1 MLPKKLLKIAADK
14 IFKELTEKNYLILD
28 NPEKFKENLRKLLLE
43 EYKKERELEKKV
55 DEIIEQN
62 LSEID
67 FVGISVREAR
77 RKILDE
83 LSKKEGIVIEKPFG
97 RTKANYLANKIM
109 KMIEADEDVDYTIDR
124 TQLRLK
130 IFNILMWVANE
141 NRKIIET
148 VKRRITSHS
157 RPIYE
162 GFSKFSEVHSSFNNL
177 EKSDCA
183 LVIAPE
189 K

>member
-1 MLPKKLLKIAADK
+1 MFPKKLLKLASDK

-28 NPEKFKENLRKLLLE
+28 NPEKFRENLRKLLLE
-43 EYKKERELEKKV
+43 EYKKERDLERKV

-77 RKILDE
+77 KKVLDE

-97 RTKANYLANKIM
+97 RTKANYLANRIM
-109 KMIEADEDVDYTIDR
+109 KMIEEDEDVDYTIDK

-141 NRKIIET
+141 NRKIIEN
-148 VKRRITSHS
+148 VKRRIASHS

-162 GFSKFSEVHSSFNNL
+162 GTPEWKVLYDKYYKEELIKRGLIEV
-177 EKSDCA
+177 ED
-183 LVIAPE
+183 
-189 K
+189 

>member
-28 NPEKFKENLRKLLLE
+28 NPEKFKENLCKLLLE

-148 VKRRITSHS
+148 VKRRIASHS

-162 GFSKFSEVHSSFNNL
+162 GTPEWKALYDKYYREELIKRGLMEV
-177 EKSDCA
+177 E
-183 LVIAPE
+183 E
-189 K
+189 